1 MQIDALIFYAHDGR
15 ERRIEFNP
23 GKLNVI
29 TGDSRTGKS
38 SLINILRF
46 CLGSGS
52 PHAPHG
58 PIREG
63 VAWYGLLAHVSETH
77 FFVGR
82 PAPSGDATSLAMLT
96 VGTETAPPFD
106 ELSANTNSDSL
117 RLYLGGLLGIE
128 DNEHLTFPGQTRYQL
143 SADFVHSLYYCFQGQ
158 GEIANPDLL
167 FHRQNREWQSQAIR
181 DTLPYFLGAQGMEEL
196 RKRQELTELRRE
208 LRRAQQQLRA
218 AQAERASGL
227 DRAGSLLSEARDV
240 GLAVAQDEP
249 PTLSDARQQLRD
261 LLDQA
266 NPNAAAAAPAGGEFE
281 QLNRERRELGDQL
294 REIAAQLRGLD
305 EFAQAGDAY
314 SDELGEQRARLAT
327 IGLVPEPADAD
338 ATCAMCGQPLGEE
351 HGTAHAAVQTALNS
365 TRRRLDLAARDV
377 PRIEAARDQLLEQRT
392 SRRERLAEVNAALD
406 AIASNDEEIARH
418 RESLSLRSYVRGRI
432 AQYLDSTQLVE
443 DAELNQLLARV
454 DQLTERVQ
462 RLEAQIDPDEVRSR
476 VVSLLAT
483 ISRQMSGWAKQL
495 GLEHAEQGARIDID
509 RLTIVADTD
518 QGPAYMDRG
527 EIGSGMNW
535 VGYHL
540 SAYLALQQFFITR
553 QRPVPRFLL
562 LDQPSQA
569 FFPRDRETG
578 GDLEELNDT
587 DRENTRDLYALMAQV
602 VGDLDGQLQIIALD
616 HADFEDPWF
625 QDTVVQRW
633 RDGEALIPREW
644 LPEDASGDSP
654 VADE

>member
-1 MQIDALIFYAHDGR
+1 MQLDALIFYADDGR
-15 ERRIEFNP
+15 ERRIEFSP

-58 PIREG
+58 PIRDS
-63 VAWYGLLAHVSETH
+63 VAWYGLLAHVGGTH

-82 PAPSGDATSLAMLT
+82 PAPTADTTSSAMLT

-117 RLYLGGLLGIE
+117 RLYFGGLLGIE
-128 DNEHLTFPGQTRYQL
+128 DNEHLTFPGQSRHRL

-208 LRRAQQQLRA
+208 LRRAQQQVRA

-240 GLAVAQDEP
+240 GLAVAQDEV
-249 PTLSDARQQLRD
+249 PTLSAARQELRD
-261 LLDQA
+261 LLDQPSA
-266 NPNAAAAAPAGGEFE
+266 NAAAAAPTGSEFE
-281 QLNRERRELGDQL
+281 QLNRERRELGDHL

-314 SDELGEQRARLAT
+314 SEELGEQRARLAT
-327 IGLVPEPADAD
+327 IGLVPEPANAD
-338 ATCAMCGQPLGEE
+338 ATCAMCGQPLGDER
-351 HGTAHAAVQTALNS
+351 GPAHAAVQAALNS

-377 PRIEAARDQLLEQRT
+377 PRIEAAREQLLEQRT
-392 SRRERLAEVNAALD
+392 SSRERLIDVNAALD
-406 AIASNDEEIARH
+406 AIASNDEEIVRH
-418 RESLSLRSYVRGRI
+418 REALSLRSYVRGRI

-443 DAELNQLLARV
+443 DAELNRLLMRV
-454 DQLTERVQ
+454 DRLTERVQ
-462 RLEAQIDPDEVRSR
+462 QLEAQINPDEVRSR

-495 GLEHAEQGARIDID
+495 GLEHSEQGARIDVD
-509 RLTIVADTD
+509 RLTIVADTY

-540 SAYLALQQFFITR
+540 TAYLALQHFFITR

-578 GDLEELNDT
+578 GDLEELDDT

-616 HADFEDPWF
+616 HADFEDQWF

-644 LPEDASGDSP
+644 LPDDLGGESP
-654 VADE
+654 VADG